1 MTYTLRVLAHLL
13 SYPDTSVREHLGEMR
28 AALKQEDALDARR
41 LGELDAF
48 IQKLENK
55 PGLESEAV
63 YVQFFDRGKGTSLH
77 LFEHVHGD
85 SRDRGPAMI
94 DLVQTYEQAGLFLG
108 DEELPDFLP
117 VVLQYASTQPPAQ
130 AREFLGE
137 IAHILQAIFSAL
149 HQHKS
154 PYAAVLGALL
164 ELSGHMAEAVEIPA
178 EQDLDE
184 SWEEPLA
191 FGGCS
196 HEGQAAPGKEQ
207 PIHFVRAAQ
216 GAAANP
222 GGQP

>member
-1 MTYTLRVLAHLL
+1 MPIIHFY
-13 SYPDTSVREHLGEMR
+13 
-28 AALKQEDALDARR
+28 
-41 LGELDAF
+41 
-48 IQKLENK
+48 
-55 PGLESEAV
+55 
-63 YVQFFDRGKGTSLH
+63 FD
-77 LFEHVHGD
+77 FV
-85 SRDRGPAMI
+85 
-94 DLVQTYEQAGLFLG
+94 
-108 DEELPDFLP
+108 
-117 VVLQYASTQPPAQ
+117 
-130 AREFLGE
+130 
-137 IAHILQAIFSAL
+137 
-149 HQHKS
+149 S
-154 PYAAVLGALL
+154 PYAYVAFHALPRTLAGLPYQVVHRPLVLGALL